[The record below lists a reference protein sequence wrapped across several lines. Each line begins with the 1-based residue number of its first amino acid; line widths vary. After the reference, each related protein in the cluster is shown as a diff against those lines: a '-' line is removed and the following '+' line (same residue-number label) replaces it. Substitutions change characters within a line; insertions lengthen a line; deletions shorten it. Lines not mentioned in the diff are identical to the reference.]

1 MPSQPTDT
9 HPSQTLSAM
18 STCMCWAVPCCAG
31 TLLVTLSD
39 DSSSAASSVK
49 GSSLAAAI
57 GAGNGT
63 APVGPPPA
71 GGGSSSSSVPVS
83 HSVWGDMLCL
93 VSAAFYACYTIV
105 LRKALPDDDEAN
117 VALFFG
123 YVGLLCSVAFA
134 PVVALAA
141 GLGALHLKTI
151 PPKAYLII
159 LVQGGWRWGEGG
171 AEGRA
176 RWHRGGESG
185 GC

>member
-1 MPSQPTDT
+1 
-9 HPSQTLSAM
+9 
-18 STCMCWAVPCCAG
+18 
-31 TLLVTLSD
+31 VTLSD
-39 DSSSAASSVK
+39 DSSSSAASSVK
-49 GSSLAAAI
+49 GSSLAAAAI
-57 GAGNGT
+57 GAAASNST
-63 APVGPPPA
+63 SPVAPPAA
-71 GGGSSSSSVPVS
+71 GGGGSAPAS

-141 GLGALHLKTI
+141 GGGALHLKTI

-159 LVQGGWRWGEGG
+159 LVQGGWWLGGNTVRVQCVLACRHEPGEPV
-171 AEGRA
+171 
-176 RWHRGGESG
+176 RGLL
-185 GC
+185 

>member
-1 MPSQPTDT
+1 M
-9 HPSQTLSAM
+9 
-18 STCMCWAVPCCAG
+18 
-31 TLLVTLSD
+31 TLSD
-39 DSSSAASSVK
+39 DSSSSSSAASSVN

-63 APVGPPPA
+63 APAVGPQSPA
-71 GGGSSSSSVPVS
+71 GGSSSSSVPVS

-134 PVVALAA
+134 PVMALAA

-159 LVQGGWRWGEGG
+159 LVQGGWRWGVGTG
-171 AEGRA
+171 TGVCAC
-176 RWHRGGESG
+176 WHRGGGLG
-185 GC
+185 GG